1 MAKKHARLSAS
12 SAHRWMQCPASVRL
26 SDGLPRESS
35 AYAEL
40 GTMAHS
46 IASFCFKQGIR
57 AEQIV
62 HEYPDAIQMYLDFI
76 GKGGGVDVDVTP
88 GLIKLDGCL
97 GGELDHMEI
106 RGNTLHV
113 TDFKFGTGVTVE
125 VKDNKQLKIY
135 ALGSLL
141 MTEGNTVQEV
151 KINVVQPRL
160 TGKKDRIKSD
170 TMSALDLLDFA
181 GEVKQAAEA
190 TRKPDA
196 PVVPGVEQCRWCPA
210 GKHRI
215 CTQALRFAPHKP
227 VAPRATADDFPI

>member
-12 SAHRWMQCPASVRL
+12 AAHRWMQCPASVRL

-46 IASFCFKQGIR
+46 LASFCFRKGIR
-57 AEQIV
+57 AESILD
-62 HEYPDAIQMYLDFI
+62 EYDDAVQMYLDFV
-76 GKGGGVDVDVTP
+76 GKGGAVDVDVTP
-88 GLIKLDGCL
+88 GLVKLDACL

-106 RGNTLHV
+106 QGNTLHV

-125 VKDNKQLKIY
+125 VKDNPQLKLY
-135 ALGSLL
+135 ALGALL
-141 MTEGNTVQEV
+141 MMNEPVQEV
-151 KINVVQPRL
+151 KISVVQPRL
-160 TGKKDRIKSD
+160 TDKKFRIKSD
-170 TMSALDLLDFA
+170 TISPIDLLDFA

-196 PVVPGVEQCRWCPA
+196 PVVPGLEQCRWCPA
-210 GKHRI
+210 GKARI
-215 CTQALRFAPHKP
+215 CTKAVRYAPHRP